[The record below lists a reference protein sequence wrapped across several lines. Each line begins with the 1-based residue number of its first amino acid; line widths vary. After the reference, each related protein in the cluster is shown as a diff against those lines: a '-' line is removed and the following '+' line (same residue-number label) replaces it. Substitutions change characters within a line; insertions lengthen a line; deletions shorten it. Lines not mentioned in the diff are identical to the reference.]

1 MDEKFREIE
10 EKFNQLKRT
19 FRQKKIS
26 EREYKDQLKELRLKD
41 GNGRFW
47 TLGARTGEWYY
58 FNGKEWIKAH
68 PPSIQ
73 ERKAICIY
81 CGAENDLDTEICIQ
95 CRGNVHGEE
104 GKCPSCGRKLEG
116 LLMECPVCDRGG
128 ETCEDTSEGETV
140 SLEEEEEGSG
150 SSAAG
155 SEEDSTAF
163 VFRSIS
169 PMSFFFFFG
178 MVGLFVGIV
187 FGAFAGASAFFP
199 RAASLLPIFLLDLQ
213 GKLLGAII
221 YGLLGGVSGFIVLG
235 LAGWLMAQFVNVVLL
250 LVGGIK
256 IKAE

>member
-1 MDEKFREIE
+1 MGMDEKFREIE
-10 EKFNQLKRT
+10 EKFNQLKRK

-47 TLGARTGEWYY
+47 TLGARTGEWYC
-58 FNGKEWIKAH
+58 FNGKEWINAH

-81 CGAENDLDTEICIQ
+81 CGAENDLDTEVCIQ
-95 CRGNVHGEE
+95 CGGNVHGED

-116 LLMECPVCDRGG
+116 LLLECPVCDRGG
-128 ETCEDTSEGETV
+128 DTSEGETI
-140 SLEEEEEGSG
+140 SLEDEE
-150 SSAAG
+150 AG
-155 SEEDSTAF
+155 SRSFAAESGEDSTPL

-178 MVGLFVGIV
+178 TVGLFMGIV
-187 FGAFAGASAFFP
+187 FGAFVGASAFFSGT
-199 RAASLLPIFLLDLQ
+199 ASLLPKFLLDLQ

-221 YGLLGGVSGFIVLG
+221 YGLLGGVSGFIVFA
-235 LAGWLMAQFVNVVLL
+235 LAGWLMAQFVNLVLL